1 MKSKFFA
8 FIMISVFCLFIQ
20 SCDKDKE
27 CESCQI
33 PEICINGIC
42 ETRPEYFKLGK
53 TFVTRAGASIGIPN
67 PKSNWCLDTM
77 IMAWPY
83 GVTPINQY
91 TKINLFVKLNSGWL
105 MNTSPVCFATK
116 GTNTYRLAS
125 LGVACRDDA
134 GEDYY
139 MIIDCTPSPDSI
151 NTTFYLVPF
160 SDHSNFSDSTN
171 ITFYNFK

>member
-42 ETRPEYFKLGK
+42 ETRPEWFKLNGNFTSK
-53 TFVTRAGASIGIPN
+53 PGSALGI

-77 IMAWPY
+77 VMTWPY

-91 TKINLFVKLNSGWL
+91 TKIALVIKLGYGGLF
-105 MNTSPVCFATK
+105 NTSPVCFATK
-116 GTNTYRLAS
+116 GTNTYRLAY
-125 LGVACRDDA
+125 LDVICRDDA

-151 NTTFYLVPF
+151 NTTFYLVPYND
-160 SDHSNFSDSTN
+160 STNFSDSTN